1 MNQSRLKLEGN
12 IIGYMCES
20 SLDGWNYLTY
30 NKNKNTMSINTYP
43 YSLKLLQYGKK
54 EDIFLLVIMFLNT
67 KHDPLKFCYDTK
79 EECLVDRDKLLDWLR
94 GDNNET
100 NNLNKPVLEA
110 EKTLKKLFE
119 EPLSEDALYNAADYL
134 LGWKGNSELSVRILN
149 CFLNKDAS
157 YPQPNNFREV
167 LMMTDAELLRWPN
180 FGRKSLNEFK
190 QWLDDINLKTGM
202 TQEQIEKFLIKRI

>member
-1 MNQSRLKLEGN
+1 MTNKSKLKLEGN
-12 IIGYMCES
+12 IIGYMCDS

-30 NKNKNTMSINTYP
+30 NKNKSTMSIDTYEEDDVC
-43 YSLKLLQYGKK
+43 LLQLNSDDSMMFAK
-54 EDIFLLVIMFLNT
+54 LV
-67 KHDPLKFCYDTK
+67 YDTK
-79 EECLVDRDKLLDWLR
+79 EECLADRDKLLDWLR

-110 EKTLKKLFE
+110 EQKLKKLLE
-119 EPLSEDALYNAADYL
+119 EPLSEDALYNVADYL
-134 LGWKGNSELSVRILN
+134 LGWKKNSELSVRILN

>member
-1 MNQSRLKLEGN
+1 MTNKSKLKLEGN

-20 SLDGWNYLTY
+20 SLDGWNYCIY
-30 NKNKNTMSINTYP
+30 NKNINTIFIDTYEAP
-43 YSLKLLQYGKK
+43 GDFVLKLNSDDSMTYAALTY
-54 EDIFLLVIMFLNT
+54 
-67 KHDPLKFCYDTK
+67 DPK
-79 EECLVDRDKLLDWLR
+79 EECLADRDKLLDWLR

-110 EKTLKKLFE
+110 EEKLKKLLE
-119 EPLSEDALYNAADYL
+119 EPLSEDALYNVADYL
-134 LGWKGNSELSVRILN
+134 LGWKKNSELSVRILN
-149 CFLNKDAS
+149 CFLNKDGD

-202 TQEQIEKFLIKRI
+202 TQEQIEKFLIKRS